1 MAENDFSDIEHCV
14 YMIDLVFREFLGSS
28 KIKDKRFAMD
38 ALTSAFLDILRHEGY
53 PLSRESLER
62 KLAYHH

>member
-1 MAENDFSDIEHCV
+1 MPADDLSGVEHCI

-38 ALTSAFLDILRHEGY
+38 ALTTAFHDILRHEGY
-53 PLSRESLER
+53 PVTREELKK

>member
-1 MAENDFSDIEHCV
+1 MPADDFSGIEHCI

-28 KIKDKRFAMD
+28 KIKDKRYAMD
-38 ALTSAFLDILRHEGY
+38 ALTSVFLEILRHEGY
-53 PLSRESLER
+53 PLTREELQK